1 MFQVHWCNRASS
13 TRLLSP
19 RSNFLSFFQRGDSEP
34 GSLMAPV
41 RDEQTKLTA
50 VQPYHRIS
58 RPLNSNSEQTK
69 TSAWCMCPGQHDYE
83 GLFHRLEGWRVYAL
97 DLDTHF
103 GVSRLQN
110 NPDFTSH
117 SYFNQ
122 VSRISCTH
130 YSTAAT
136 ASQLLRI
143 ALVMTVLITPTNIT
157 PPPLPIDPPLSR
169 TTVKT

>member
-1 MFQVHWCNRASS
+1 MFQVHWCNRASP

-58 RPLNSNSEQTK
+58 RPLNSNSEQTE
-69 TSAWCMCPGQHDYE
+69 TSAWCMCPSQHDYE

-97 DLDTHF
+97 DLDIHF
-103 GVSRLQN
+103 GVSRPQN

-130 YSTAAT
+130 YKYCCDGQSTAPNST
-136 ASQLLRI
+136 GYDTLDYTYKYHPASI
-143 ALVMTVLITPTNIT
+143 AYRSAGL
-157 PPPLPIDPPLSR
+157 
-169 TTVKT
+169 